1 MEKKHHSTRIET
13 DAACANA
20 VADPNKKTVTLDAAQ
35 AWITKWMKLYADNVL
50 KKTDPPTPPTNDTV
64 LRSFFIP
71 PIDLTSITSVE
82 NYAGARAYLA
92 VNDNNQLTLLLVP
105 VVNPPESR
113 ANELSEPQS
122 QDMLCKSVSPL
133 LVPESTIYDF
143 TMPCPMQCGNGA
155 EISALY
161 VPIPTD
167 I

>member
-1 MEKKHHSTRIET
+1 MEKRNHLTRIET

-20 VADPNKKTVTLDAAQ
+20 VADPNKKTVTLDKAQ

-50 KKTDPPTPPTNDTV
+50 KKTDPPTLPTNDTV

-71 PIDLTSITSVE
+71 PTDLTSITSVQ
-82 NYAGARAYLA
+82 NYVGARAYLA

-105 VVNPPESR
+105 VVNAPESPGSDVLV
-113 ANELSEPQS
+113 N
-122 QDMLCKSVSPL
+122 QDMLCQSVSPL